1 MQHDNERR
9 PTARALGSM
18 AALAL
23 ALVGLLLT
31 AGAQGD
37 LAPAAFLPLIERDS
51 LVMTTRTPTAT
62 PTATFIP
69 TLTPSPT
76 PDVVQLQIDTIQA
89 AGPDEWITIRHLAGP
104 AQAMQGWIVQS
115 YDSGSP
121 PCQPL
126 ANEVFHFPDDFVHRA
141 GDVIRVHSGPVGGA
155 LPRTATDL
163 PWTTAEVWGDVGD
176 RGDVRSPLGTMYDF
190 YVYGSC
196 R

>member
-1 MQHDNERR
+1 MRQRNGRW
-9 PTARALGSM
+9 PTTRAVGG
-18 AALAL
+18 ALALVL

-31 AGAQGD
+31 VSAQGD
-37 LAPAAFLPLIERDS
+37 LTPAAFLPLIERDS
-51 LVMTTRTPTAT
+51 LVMTTRTPTVT

-69 TLTPSPT
+69 TITPSPT
-76 PDVVQLQIDTIQA
+76 PSEAQLQIDTIQY

-104 AQAMQGWIVQS
+104 DQLMRGWTVQS

-121 PCQPL
+121 PCQPH
-126 ANEVFHFPDDFVHRA
+126 ATEVFHFPADFVLRA

-163 PWTTAEVWGDVGD
+163 PWTTAEIWADAGD
-176 RGDVRSPLGTMYDF
+176 RGDVRSPLGTLLDF

>member
-1 MQHDNERR
+1 MRDFLARR
-9 PTARALGSM
+9 LTRWAVGGAVALG
-18 AALAL
+18 LG
-23 ALVGLLLT
+23 LVGLLLT
-31 AGAQGD
+31 GGAQVD
-37 LAPAAFLPLIERDS
+37 LSPAAFLPLIERDS
-51 LVMTTRTPTAT
+51 RVTTRTPTTT

-76 PDVVQLQIDTIQA
+76 PSEAQLQIDTIQY
-89 AGPDEWITIRHLAGP
+89 AGPDEWIAIRHLGGP
-104 AQAMQGWIVQS
+104 DQTMQGWTVQS

-126 ANEVFHFPDDFVHRA
+126 ATQVFHFPADFVLRA
-141 GDVIRVHSGPVGGA
+141 GDVIHVHSGPVGGA

-163 PWTTAEVWGDVGD
+163 PWTTAEMWADAGD
-176 RGDVRSPLGTMYDF
+176 RGDVRSPLGTLLDF